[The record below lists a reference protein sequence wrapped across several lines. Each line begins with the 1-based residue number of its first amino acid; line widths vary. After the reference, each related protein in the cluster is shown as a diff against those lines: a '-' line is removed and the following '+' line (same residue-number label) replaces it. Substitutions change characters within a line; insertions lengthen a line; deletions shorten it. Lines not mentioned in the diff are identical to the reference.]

1 MLNFRYEIDQDK
13 CIGCEKCAEVCP
25 TLAIDFDGEKKKAFA
40 LDIDQCLICHQC
52 LEVCPVDA
60 IRMEGGLWQEDI
72 CIQRNPGPEKEI

>member
-1 MLNFRYEIDQDK
+1 MLNFKYEIDTDK

-25 TLAIDFDGEKKKAFA
+25 TLAIDFDGEKNKAFV

-72 CIQRNPGPEKEI
+72 RIARSSTE